1 MNTGRPTTDPK
12 GESIR
17 ARVNADTRKK
27 LDKISEQTGDNISE
41 LIRKALREYINQF

>member
-1 MNTGRPTTDPK
+1 MNTGRPTADPK

-17 ARVNADTRKK
+17 VRVNTETRIK

-41 LIRKALREYINQF
+41 LIRKALQQYMSQF